1 MLRSSIEN
9 NNVVQQVH
17 LLNLL
22 KVILFECSFNRKS
35 SNVNPET
42 VKKNKEELFEK
53 KFFMECIRDGM
64 KNESSFVRNAFIQ
77 FSEVVLPFI

>member
-35 SNVNPET
+35 SNVNPDT

-53 KFFMECIRDGM
+53 KFFMESIRDGM